1 MKKGCIIFRQL
12 NLFCK
17 VALNTT
23 QGFPRGSSGRQGSL
37 QCRGQGFDPWTR
49 RIPTS
54 CVIAEPESHDYGAHR
69 SRIPCSATRE
79 SNAKRSTNTTTR
91 EEPRLPQPKNQRTAP
106 PVPIEYSQRTAPP
119 VTARE
124 QPHPSQ
130 PENSPA
136 SHSQRT
142 APACQNQRTA
152 PPVTAREEPRLS
164 HCHS

>member
-1 MKKGCIIFRQL
+1 MPLPDLITDTNAMKKGCIIFRQL
-12 NLFCK
+12 NLLCK

-106 PVPIEYSQRTAPP
+106 PVRTREQPHLSQLEKSPACHT

-124 QPHPSQ
+124 QPH
-130 PENSPA
+130 
-136 SHSQRT
+136 
-142 APACQNQRTA
+142 
-152 PPVTAREEPRLS
+152 LS
-164 HCHS
+164 HCHN

>member
-91 EEPRLPQPKNQRTAP
+91 EEPRLPQPKNQRTAR
-106 PVPIEYSQRTAPP
+106 PVTIEYSQRTAPP

-124 QPHPSQ
+124 QPLPVRTREQPHLSQ
-130 PENSPA
+130 LEKSPA
-136 SHSQRT
+136 CHT
-142 APACQNQRTA
+142 
-152 PPVTAREEPRLS
+152 VTAREQPHLS
-164 HCHS
+164 HCHN

>member
-1 MKKGCIIFRQL
+1 MPLPDLITDTNAMKKGCIIFRQL

-106 PVPIEYSQRTAPP
+106 PV
-119 VTARE
+119 TARE
-124 QPHPSQ
+124 QPRPSE
-130 PENSPA
+130 PEN
-136 SHSQRT
+136 SQRT

>member
-91 EEPRLPQPKNQRTAP
+91 KEPRLPQPQNQRTAR
-106 PVPIEYSQRTAPP
+106 PVTIEYSQRTAPP

-124 QPHPSQ
+124 QPLPVRTREQPHLSQ
-130 PENSPA
+130 LEKSPA
-136 SHSQRT
+136 CHT
-142 APACQNQRTA
+142 
-152 PPVTAREEPRLS
+152 VTAREQPHLS
-164 HCHS
+164 HRHS